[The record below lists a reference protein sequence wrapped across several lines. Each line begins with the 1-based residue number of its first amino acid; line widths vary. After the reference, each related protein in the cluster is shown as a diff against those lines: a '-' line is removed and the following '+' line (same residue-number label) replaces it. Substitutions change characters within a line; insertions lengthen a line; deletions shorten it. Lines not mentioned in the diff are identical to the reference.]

1 MKINSISN
9 LNFRA
14 NKTQEKHNQREYSKG
29 DLLAMSGLAVAGTYT
44 SALSEANKHIPQ
56 NTKKTVKEYFT
67 KENF

>member
-29 DLLAMSGLAVAGTYT
+29 DLLAMSGLAVPITGIITVIF
-44 SALSEANKHIPQ
+44 ALIC
-56 NTKKTVKEYFT
+56 F
-67 KENF
+67 